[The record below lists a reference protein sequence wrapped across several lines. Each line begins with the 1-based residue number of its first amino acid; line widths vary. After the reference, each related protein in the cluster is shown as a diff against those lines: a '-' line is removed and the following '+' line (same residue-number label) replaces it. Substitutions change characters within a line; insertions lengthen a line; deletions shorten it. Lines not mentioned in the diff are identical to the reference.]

1 MSFTHRCGDEMGP
14 GQGREGVERV
24 GRRSLSL
31 PRLKD
36 AVDVG
41 ILTKSS
47 AEAVSLEQ
55 LFSWGFA
62 LWPVSETP
70 LPTVVFLRSLRKGC
84 PTLGPGIL
92 DDVVQWSG
100 SV

>member
-1 MSFTHRCGDEMGP
+1 M
-14 GQGREGVERV
+14 
-24 GRRSLSL
+24 
-31 PRLKD
+31 
-36 AVDVG
+36 DVG
-41 ILTKSS
+41 ILRKSS

-55 LFSWGFA
+55 LFSRSFA

-70 LPTVVFLRSLRKGC
+70 LPTVVFLRSLRKGH

-92 DDVVQWSG
+92 DHVVQWSG

>member
-1 MSFTHRCGDEMGP
+1 MSASSE
-14 GQGREGVERV
+14 
-24 GRRSLSL
+24 SLVQ
-31 PRLKD
+31 RL
-36 AVDVG
+36 
-41 ILTKSS
+41 
-47 AEAVSLEQ
+47 SLEQ

-84 PTLGPGIL
+84 PALGPGIL
-92 DDVVQWSG
+92 DHMAQWSG